1 MRPDRSNYEIW
12 FTDWLDGNLGK
23 KQVEELRIFLSENPD
38 LQEELNGL
46 VMINLEPSGAI
57 YKGKEGLVKS
67 PQKLSDIQF
76 EHMCI
81 ADLEN
86 DLTPLQKTELTE
98 IIDNDEKRKA
108 EFEFIRKLKLKPPA
122 ERFRKKSSVK
132 KLTPGQRIIRLSI
145 IGLSTAAAVALVFTA
160 YLSRPGNPYN
170 ELQQTYHYLT
180 NDTLY
185 IQSGAP
191 HIIKKRI
198 AESDFAGLRTE
209 SREKLAESYATTQVM
224 TNADPLIPQT
234 PDSLQIKRETERPV
248 MLYVTLSPDILNTY
262 KPPADNLMSYNP
274 PYIPPLFGDNRSN
287 VDRFIARFFHEK
299 IMRDTISVNKPVK
312 SFDIALAGITGLN
325 KLFGWEMA
333 LHKNTSENGETRSYY
348 FSSKLI
354 KINAPV
360 RKSENPL

>member
-1 MRPDRSNYEIW
+1 MRPERSNYEIW
-12 FTDWLDGNLGK
+12 FTDWLDGNLSE

-46 VMINLEPSGAI
+46 AMINLEPSGAI
-57 YKGKEGLVKS
+57 YKGKDGLVKS
-67 PQKLSDIQF
+67 SQKLSDIQF

-108 EFEFIRKLKLKPPA
+108 EFELIRKLKLKPPA

-132 KLTPGQRIIRLSI
+132 KLTTGQRIIRLSI

-160 YLSRPGNPYN
+160 YLSRTGNPYN
-170 ELQQTYHYLT
+170 ELQQSYHYLT

-185 IQSGAP
+185 IQSGAH
-191 HIIKKRI
+191 HIIKKSI
-198 AESDFAGLRTE
+198 AESGFEGLRAE
-209 SREKLAESYATTQVM
+209 SHEKPAESYATTQVM
-224 TNADPLIPQT
+224 TDADPIISQT
-234 PDSLQIKRETERPV
+234 PDSLHIKKKTERPA
-248 MLYVTLSPDILNTY
+248 MLYVTLSPDILSTY
-262 KPPADNLMSYNP
+262 KPPADILISYNP
-274 PYIPPLFGDNRSN
+274 PYMPPLFGDNRSN
-287 VDRFIARFFHEK
+287 VDRFIARVFHEK

-312 SFDIALAGITGLN
+312 SYDIALAGITGLN

-333 LHKNTSENGETRSYY
+333 LHKNTNENGETRSYY